1 MTARIGIDARLR
13 AYRAGGIA
21 EHVSRL
27 IGGLAGLDTD
37 AAFVVLDHR
46 RAPPAGGAAGPAA
59 AGRALERH
67 RLFTPPHHRLEG
79 WSLPIELWLLRLDL
93 LHSPDVVPPRA
104 WRGASVVTIHD
115 VAFLRRPEFLT
126 ADSLRYYAGT
136 ADRAWIEGWV
146 RARDARVAGA
156 ASPGAAG
163 GGGDGGNRG
172 RPPAGGVFRAVRRAD
187 AIVVVSDHTR
197 RELVALTDVDPARI
211 HVVPNAVH
219 PRYGAAGDPAADA
232 AVAADLGLARPFI
245 LFVSTIEPRK
255 NVVTLL
261 GAFRRLLDGG
271 AAVDLVLAGADGWHS
286 KAVYATA
293 RDLDLGGRA
302 RFLGFVPDDTLAAL
316 YRRAAVLAHPAHDEG
331 FGFTPAEAMAAG
343 TPVVVSDA
351 GSLPEVVGDAGLR
364 VPPADAA
371 AWATALAR
379 VLGDPAL
386 AGRLRA
392 AGRARAARFTPEI
405 QARGTLAAYAAALRM
420 HAADRVRRGRP

>member
-46 RAPPAGGAAGPAA
+46 RAPPAGGAASPAA
-59 AGRALERH
+59 AGRAFERH

-79 WSLPIELWLLRLDL
+79 WSLPIELWPLRLDL

-136 ADRAWIEGWV
+136 ADRAWIEAWV
-146 RARDARVAGA
+146 RARDASGRGAAPAGA
-156 ASPGAAG
+156 ARGGNAG
-163 GGGDGGNRG
+163 GGTS
-172 RPPAGGVFRAVRRAD
+172 PPAGGVFRAVRRAD
-187 AIVVVSDHTR
+187 VVVVVSDHTR

-211 HVVPNAVH
+211 HVVPNPVH

-255 NVVTLL
+255 NVATLL
-261 GAFRRLLDGG
+261 GAFRRLLDDG
-271 AAVDLVLAGADGWHS
+271 ADVDLVLAGADGWHS
-286 KAVYATA
+286 EAVYTTA

-371 AWATALAR
+371 AWATVLAR

-392 AGRARAARFTPEI
+392 AGRARAVRFTPEI
-405 QARGTLAAYAAALRM
+405 QARGTLAAYAAALRA
-420 HAADRVRRGRP
+420 HAADRDRRGWP